1 MMTVGQFHPSWR
13 SLQKFGWCCTPLGCL
28 VYLQEA
34 LFQKS
39 MFIRPKALI
48 HCEFNGDKLKLWQ
61 GVNLKFRMD
70 KFRIC
75 IQQNITCQC
84 KQGPEIVFQR
94 TLLRCETSTWFRQNG
109 RMLTLWSNLHLNML
123 FWWPMLIFAPKNF
136 EFGVKKS
143 RKNICPMKIKTECD
157 RASNFLGCYRTL
169 LLLDRS
175 FNIVK
180 FGICPFSR
188 ITTT

>member
-1 MMTVGQFHPSWR
+1 MFMMTVGQFHPSWR
-13 SLQKFGWCCTPLGCL
+13 SLQNFGWCCTPLGCL
-28 VYLQEA
+28 VYLQ
-34 LFQKS
+34 KS
-39 MFIRPKALI
+39 MFIRPKTFI
-48 HCEFNGDKLKLWQ
+48 HCEFNGIKLTLWQ

-70 KFRIC
+70 KLRNC

-84 KQGPEIVFQR
+84 KQGPEIIFQR
-94 TLLRCETSTWFRQNG
+94 TLL
-109 RMLTLWSNLHLNML
+109 
-123 FWWPMLIFAPKNF
+123 
-136 EFGVKKS
+136 FGVKKS
-143 RKNICPMKIKTECD
+143 RKNICPMKIKTECE